1 MSRIDE
7 ALRRVGGQPVSD
19 RPSDRLVVADAPDV
33 SAPDESILDRYVA
46 EQTSSVGR
54 TPSERIPAVAAQP
67 TRDRTETPAPVSASL
82 RGKLVMTPEIEPL
95 SSEQYRRLAA
105 ALHELQAERGLKSLM
120 VSSALPS
127 DGKTLTVANLALTLG
142 ESYKN
147 RVLLID
153 ADLRR
158 PSVHEL
164 FGLSNTVGLADLLRA
179 SNARVRPIQVS
190 STLSVLPAGR
200 VEGSPLAALS
210 SPLLQTIVADA
221 TARYDWVLLDTPP
234 VGLLTDAHLVA
245 RATDGVVF
253 VIAAGVT
260 PYALV
265 QRSVAEIGR
274 ERIVGAVLNRVDERT
289 LPVRDYYHR
298 HYFNDR

>member
-1 MSRIDE
+1 
-7 ALRRVGGQPVSD
+7 
-19 RPSDRLVVADAPDV
+19 
-33 SAPDESILDRYVA
+33 
-46 EQTSSVGR
+46 
-54 TPSERIPAVAAQP
+54 
-67 TRDRTETPAPVSASL
+67 
-82 RGKLVMTPEIEPL
+82 
-95 SSEQYRRLAA
+95 
-105 ALHELQAERGLKSLM
+105 
-120 VSSALPS
+120 
-127 DGKTLTVANLALTLG
+127 
-142 ESYKN
+142 
-147 RVLLID
+147 
-153 ADLRR
+153 
-158 PSVHEL
+158 
-164 FGLSNTVGLADLLRA
+164 
-179 SNARVRPIQVS
+179 VRPIQVS